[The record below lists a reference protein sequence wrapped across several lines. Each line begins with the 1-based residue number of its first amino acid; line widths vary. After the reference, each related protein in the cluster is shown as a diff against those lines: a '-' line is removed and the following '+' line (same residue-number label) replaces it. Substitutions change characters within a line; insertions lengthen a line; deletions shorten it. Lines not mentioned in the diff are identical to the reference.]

1 MKQNLGVLEDCW
13 FTAKCLQE
21 LEEGQMYTTADF
33 VVSPDTGIPGHC
45 NTPVCALSADIKV
58 SSAKLT
64 VNLWLFPPRN
74 ELGEPGEN
82 TVLQNTKVRCLQ
94 RAPGLYLSMQGYK
107 FQ

>member
-1 MKQNLGVLEDCW
+1 MKENLGVFEDGW

-21 LEEGQMYTTADF
+21 LEEGQTKADF
-33 VVSPDTGIPGHC
+33 VVSSGTDIPGQC
-45 NTPVCALSADIKV
+45 NTPVCAHSADIEI

-74 ELGEPGEN
+74 ELEEPGEN
-82 TVLQNTKVRCLQ
+82 TVLQNTKVWRLQ
-94 RAPGLYLSMQGYK
+94 RAPGLCLSMQGYK